1 MFSFRSLPRLRA
13 YAAFGDD
20 DTEVYCENDIRV
32 AATEIVGI
40 PDSSNAT
47 EGLLAVYV
55 DGINVS
61 FALFQWHGAISNAT
75 RDENR
80 YRMLFQGDGTGGSL
94 REMRHAYWGEAD
106 NAGYI
111 FYTPRKLICEALTA
125 LGKWFD

>member
-1 MFSFRSLPRLRA
+1 MFSFSSLPR

-20 DTEVYCENDIRV
+20 DTEVYREGDIRV
-32 AATEIVGI
+32 HATEVVEI
-40 PDSSNAT
+40 PDSSSAT

-61 FALFQWHGAISNAT
+61 FALFQWHDAVSSAP

-94 REMRHAYWGEAD
+94 REMRHAYWGEAN

-111 FYTPRKLICEALTA
+111 FYTPRKLICEALIA